1 MSLIENTNNNIQL
14 QIAILEEEKEDNS
27 NANIILEEEEKEEE
41 TAGSI
46 NESGFVNGLNRQGF
60 TPTKSGSEKIANLID
75 AFAKIATFV
84 LGPVIKLID
93 DGIGMTKNKLINM
106 FDANRE
112 NHRGDKSM
120 GVSGIGGIISNFIL
134 SKNDNGDP
142 TTVVVYTKHT
152 DGPYLKATIPWANI
166 YTDKRYV

>member
-1 MSLIENTNNNIQL
+1 MSLIEDTDTNIQI
-14 QIAILEEEKEDNS
+14 QIDILEEK
-27 NANIILEEEEKEEE
+27 KEE

-84 LGPVIKLID
+84 LGPIIKLID

-112 NHRGDKSM
+112 NHCGDKSM

-134 SKNDNGDP
+134 SKNDSIKPNKLAYSKYNSS
-142 TTVVVYTKHT
+142 T
-152 DGPYLKATIPWANI
+152 NS
-166 YTDKRYV
+166 